1 MGQFSISL
9 NQQQIKQGYALLQ
22 LIDHL
27 DRELDLLN
35 EQRMSAG
42 PSSREG
48 KRLGQIRTSHLRKL
62 QDCIT
67 ELNSSGF
74 NSWLLE
80 RQMA

>member
-22 LIDHL
+22 LIEHL
-27 DRELDLLN
+27 DRELDVLN
-35 EQRMSAG
+35 KQRVSAG

-67 ELNSSGF
+67 ELNTSGF
-74 NSWLLE
+74 NTWLLE

>member
-1 MGQFSISL
+1 MTRFGISL

-27 DRELDLLN
+27 DRELDSLN
-35 EQRMSAG
+35 EQRISAG

-80 RQMA
+80 RQTA

>member
-22 LIDHL
+22 LIEHL
-27 DRELDLLN
+27 DRELDVLN
-35 EQRMSAG
+35 KQRVSAG

-67 ELNSSGF
+67 ELNTSGF
-74 NSWLLE
+74 NTWLLE
-80 RQMA
+80 RQMT

>member
-22 LIDHL
+22 LIEHL
-27 DRELDLLN
+27 DRELDALN
-35 EQRMSAG
+35 EQRISAG

>member
-22 LIDHL
+22 LIEHL
-27 DRELDLLN
+27 DRELDVLN
-35 EQRMSAG
+35 KQRISAG

-67 ELNSSGF
+67 ELNTSGF
-74 NSWLLE
+74 NTWLLE

>member
-1 MGQFSISL
+1 MTFFGISL

-22 LIDHL
+22 LIEHL
-27 DRELDLLN
+27 DRELDALN
-35 EQRMSAG
+35 EQRISAG
-42 PSSREG
+42 PSSKEG

-74 NSWLLE
+74 NNWLLE

>member
-1 MGQFSISL
+1 MGRFSISL

-22 LIDHL
+22 LIEHL
-27 DRELDLLN
+27 DRELDVLN
-35 EQRMSAG
+35 KQRISAG

-48 KRLGQIRTSHLRKL
+48 KRLGQIRRSHLRKL

-67 ELNSSGF
+67 ELNTSGF
-74 NSWLLE
+74 NTWLLE

>member
-1 MGQFSISL
+1 MTRFGISL

-22 LIDHL
+22 LIEHL
-27 DRELDLLN
+27 DRELDALN
-35 EQRMSAG
+35 EQRISAG

-62 QDCIT
+62 QDCIA